1 MNNIEKIEKYR
12 KTHNL
17 QEEIKVESISVNFLI
32 NRKPENY
39 VRERSG
45 RGNHFYN
52 PKEAIMKDY
61 RHECLLQLS
70 NDQYNTIQDIIKTN
84 NEFYTVEINATYF
97 YPIPKGDSIK
107 LSVLKDAGLINPV
120 SRIDLDN
127 YDKFLLDSLHEVL
140 YDDDKHVVSINS
152 TKKYSTSPRTEVHAT
167 VNKLIIL

>member
-1 MNNIEKIEKYR
+1 
-12 KTHNL
+12 
-17 QEEIKVESISVNFLI
+17 
-32 NRKPENY
+32 
-39 VRERSG
+39 
-45 RGNHFYN
+45 
-52 PKEAIMKDY
+52 MKDY

-107 LSVLKDAGLINPV
+107 LSALKDAGLINPV